1 MNAIRAL
8 LGLYADENNYAT
20 LDVFTQR
27 FKGRIL
33 QCTLDTETSVSLA
46 AIELATRLAGYNA
59 NSLRYLSPSPAL
71 ILIPSTPHTLGL
83 TGWVHWTTTT
93 RASSTLSCPT
103 STCGFGSPQPS
114 TSTTPCSRKWRSTPK
129 VHTSLLLCSLLRAVT
144 NRTSLGL
151 NYLGLPQARRTRSAS
166 S

>member
-59 NSLRYLSPSPAL
+59 NS
-71 ILIPSTPHTLGL
+71 IPSLIFRHRPH
-83 TGWVHWTTTT
+83 
-93 RASSTLSCPT
+93 
-103 STCGFGSPQPS
+103 
-114 TSTTPCSRKWRSTPK
+114 
-129 VHTSLLLCSLLRAVT
+129 
-144 NRTSLGL
+144 
-151 NYLGLPQARRTRSAS
+151 
-166 S
+166 